1 MRGRQSP
8 IRDAGNDSILDQPG
22 PITDELSCQ
31 KIINLW
37 SGVHV
42 GAATD
47 FGSVIRSTVYEV
59 QQARGCGG
67 WRGWWTLL
75 RIRRTRDPDEE
86 MISRADLY
94 EYDEVRR
101 RWRIEGVY
109 VSECLFDSAVC
120 F

>member
-37 SGVHV
+37 SGMHV

-47 FGSVIRSTVYEV
+47 FASVIRSTVYSKHVGVE
-59 QQARGCGG
+59 AGG
-67 WRGWWTLL
+67 GGGLCFVYGGQGIQT
-75 RIRRTRDPDEE
+75 RR
-86 MISRADLY
+86 
-94 EYDEVRR
+94 
-101 RWRIEGVY
+101 
-109 VSECLFDSAVC
+109 
-120 F
+120 